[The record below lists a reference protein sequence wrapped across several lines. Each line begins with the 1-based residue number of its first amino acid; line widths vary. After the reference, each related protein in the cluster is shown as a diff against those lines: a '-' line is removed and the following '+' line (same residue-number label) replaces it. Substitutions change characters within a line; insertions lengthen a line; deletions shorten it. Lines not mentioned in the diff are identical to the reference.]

1 MGRVESFRHLLMA
14 VLKIFTVCLIGMIPI
29 TISNP
34 NNDLVK
40 TKDKL
45 NVAEDMNFT
54 NTSTCKIKR
63 GGYFDGYALGE
74 AQVVQ
79 NPKECARRCFKNPQ
93 CKLWA
98 WGLHSKT
105 HKYSCYMKTKLGP
118 WVSDGNWRAGNK

>member
-1 MGRVESFRHLLMA
+1 M
-14 VLKIFTVCLIGMIPI
+14 
-29 TISNP
+29 
-34 NNDLVK
+34 D
-40 TKDKL
+40 
-45 NVAEDMNFT
+45 FT

-118 WVSDGNWRAGNK
+118 WVADGNWLAGNKACYSEY